1 MKVLV
6 DLIKRL
12 EPKLQG
18 ALLLVHRSIMPSY
31 QIIRYSLEKS
41 SGTGGWKSYYKQ
53 FNLCALQWKANRMMG
68 MKKTAGD
75 KSGSSNYVNRSHEKT
90 PNGDVSF
97 HWPDAAVPAIASL
110 EKAGHDA
117 LSSDYHKYNQKMRQL
132 RFNLKNNAVL
142 ARRFLTGELE
152 PPRIS
157 NMSPNE

>member
-1 MKVLV
+1 MCPGRMKVLV

-90 PNGDVSF
+90 PNVRVGIFSKIVEHSF
-97 HWPDAAVPAIASL
+97 AYFDIL
-110 EKAGHDA
+110 EISYKKIHTYIRTYLGCF
-117 LSSDYHKYNQKMRQL
+117 LFCTGRCVFS
-132 RFNLKNNAVL
+132 L
-142 ARRFLTGELE
+142 ARCCCSCYSF
-152 PPRIS
+152 S
-157 NMSPNE
+157 